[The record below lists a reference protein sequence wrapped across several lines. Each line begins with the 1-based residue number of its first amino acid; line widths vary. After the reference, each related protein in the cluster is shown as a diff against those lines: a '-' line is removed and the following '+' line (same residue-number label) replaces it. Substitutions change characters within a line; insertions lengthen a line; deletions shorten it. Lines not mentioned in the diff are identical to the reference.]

1 MTQIGLHN
9 FEESYVI
16 EIVIDSC
23 YFSVIFISAINYV
36 SIFQICLNRKY
47 CRNIVCFS
55 FMIGLYL

>member
-23 YFSVIFISAINYV
+23 YFSVIFISAI
-36 SIFQICLNRKY
+36 L
-47 CRNIVCFS
+47 CFYFS
-55 FMIGLYL
+55 DMFK